1 MAYRY
6 DTFDVAVLEMLDAC
20 YGPGQGRLLV
30 IALLQGADLHAEWAI
45 LEALDGTIKQNTGT
59 LADATAT
66 YVLRMDLGDGV
77 WWNGHD
83 LTIAGGLPE
92 TVLLEVPGRP
102 LGSIV
107 EHPGVPFDLIV
118 KSVSTSFDGVTL
130 HTSPFRRVGLEDLR
144 RGGPGGLI
152 DWIRIVAARARFN
165 VAHDINA
172 GLSWRNLAMAALG
185 GSLGFFIS
193 VSLAFLTSVAFALTG
208 LDPDLAGPTLAWS
221 IMTAT
226 VGMALTGFVFQWL
239 CCDMDG
245 YDRICAAQ
253 LRRFGT
259 QVL

>member
-1 MAYRY
+1 MAHRY
-6 DTFDVAVLEMLDAC
+6 DTFDMAVLDMLDAH
-20 YGPGQGRLLV
+20 YGPGQGRLLL
-30 IALLQGADLHAEWAI
+30 IPLLEGSDPHAEWAV
-45 LEALDGTIKQNTGT
+45 LEALDGTIKENGGT
-59 LADATAT
+59 LAAASAT
-66 YVLRMDLGDGV
+66 YVLRMDLGEGV
-77 WWNGHD
+77 TWNGHD

-92 TVLLEVPGRP
+92 TVLLDVPGRP
-102 LGSIV
+102 LRSIV
-107 EHPGVPFDLIV
+107 DHARIPSDLIV
-118 KSVSTSFDGVTL
+118 ESVSTSFDGVTL
-130 HTSPFRRVGLEDLR
+130 HTGPFRKVGLEDMR
-144 RGGPGGLI
+144 RGRLGGLI
-152 DWIRIVAARARFN
+152 DRVRIVAARARFN

-245 YDRICAAQ
+245 YDRICAAH